1 MTRVYILLLCHNNSA
16 EELRSTLISPLDILG
31 SEIGRPCQIF

>member
-1 MTRVYILLLCHNNSA
+1 MTRVYILLLCHNSA